1 MNTSLNS
8 PSVKDSS
15 ERRLV
20 LLWLL
25 FLFTVILVFPTAFTA
40 PDTDDEDGASMSCGG
55 MDCLPHSCESAPEM
69 PGLDVFI
76 VPSENSTTAHSF
88 SLFPV
93 SLAVLYTSP
102 ELPSLSVPVRAVPDT
117 PLVFVPLHVMGPAH
131 AAHAPPVA

>member
-25 FLFTVILVFPTAFTA
+25 FLFTVILVSPSAFA
-40 PDTDDEDGASMSCGG
+40 KPDTDDEDVAPMSCGG
-55 MDCLPHSCESAPEM
+55 MDCMPQSCESAPEIAD
-69 PGLDVFI
+69 LDVFI
-76 VPSENSTTAHSF
+76 VPSENSTTTRSF
-88 SLFPV
+88 TLLPV
-93 SLAVLYTSP
+93 SLAVLYTCTEQS
-102 ELPSLSVPVRAVPDT
+102 SLSVPVRSAPDA

>member
-1 MNTSLNS
+1 MNQSLNS

-25 FLFTVILVFPTAFTA
+25 FLFTVILVSPSAFAA
-40 PDTDDEDGASMSCGG
+40 PDTDDEDVAPMSCGG
-55 MDCLPHSCESAPEM
+55 MDCMPHSCESAPEIAD
-69 PGLDVFI
+69 LDVFI
-76 VPSENSTTAHSF
+76 VPSENSTTTRSF
-88 SLFPV
+88 TLLPV
-93 SLAVLYTSP
+93 SLAVLYTCTEQS
-102 ELPSLSVPVRAVPDT
+102 SLSVPVRSAPDT